1 MGHSPPRKRLK
12 LERMPSK
19 FKVSLQSMC
28 REHILTCLTLP
39 ELFKVYCLSSRTRAV
54 IEKNKYIL
62 DLVNPHKFEF
72 IKIEKMKDLNKLFY
86 FLGLQNCLKLF
97 CENSPVK
104 IRKDTPELLKKEG
117 PFDIVS
123 LIQEN
128 KIKLNF
134 RYTLAKEWIEGGD

>member
-1 MGHSPPRKRLK
+1 
-12 LERMPSK
+12 
-19 FKVSLQSMC
+19 
-28 REHILTCLTLP
+28 
-39 ELFKVYCLSSRTRAV
+39 
-54 IEKNKYIL
+54 
-62 DLVNPHKFEF
+62 
-72 IKIEKMKDLNKLFY
+72 MKDLNKLFY

-128 KIKLNF
+128 KIKLNL
-134 RYTLAKEWIEGGD
+134 RYSLAKEWREGGDQFGKNFFIG